1 MEVLIMNIQQ
11 ILNDSLNISYENFND
26 YLNQYDLSPEEKV
39 AAFTFYHEN
48 VKQKKAITIS
58 AEKNN
63 NYKSIA
69 DKVEYVH
76 LFPKNLKKIIKEYN
90 LTSNELLVTME
101 ILDSMMSH
109 GNMLINFSQARLC
122 ELTEINKS
130 TMSKVFKSLRT
141 KKVLIENENGNLYI
155 NSVVFM
161 KGLPHKLFIQ
171 YREHF
176 LKSIEY
182 KLTEEE
188 NFDQVFDAEFI
199 KTYESN
205 IKKIKDKK
213 EELEQKK
220 KDKTLKSFN
229 ETLKTE
235 LKEATEENFDLIFD
249 EQN

>member
-1 MEVLIMNIQQ
+1 MNIQQ

-26 YLNQYDLSPEEKV
+26 YLNQYDLNPEEKI

-76 LFPKNLKKIIKEYN
+76 LFPSNFKKLIKEYK

-101 ILDSMMSH
+101 ILENMLSH
-109 GNMLINFSQARLC
+109 GNLLINFSQATLVK
-122 ELTEINKS
+122 LTGINKS
-130 TMSKVFKSLRT
+130 TMCKVFKTLAE
-141 KKVLIENENGNLYI
+141 KKVLIKNNNGHIYI
-155 NSVVFM
+155 NSVIFM

-176 LKSIEY
+176 LNSIDY
-182 KLTEEE
+182 KLSEEE
-188 NFDQVFDAEFI
+188 DFDQIFDDEFI

-213 EELEQKK
+213 EELGQKK
-220 KDKTLKSFN
+220 KNKTLKTFN

-249 EQN
+249 EDEQN